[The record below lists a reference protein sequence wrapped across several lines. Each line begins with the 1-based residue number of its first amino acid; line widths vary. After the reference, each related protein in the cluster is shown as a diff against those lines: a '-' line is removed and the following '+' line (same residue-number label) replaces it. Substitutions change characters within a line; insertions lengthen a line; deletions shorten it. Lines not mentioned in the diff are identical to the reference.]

1 MQNDIFCAMLT
12 QAHTKTKQNKP
23 ATKHIGPL
31 ERVWEATKAQ
41 CGNQGSPQP
50 GSPRSQRAAFT
61 AWHSPWHFEANTDKA
76 GSQRKW
82 WEKLPQWNRRVKHDL
97 RWKWQRG
104 YGTQGTLR
112 VRSVDLFL
120 ASASAGLRFE
130 GSVTSLVLASSC
142 VLVISAWWYLRIE
155 FFRWRAGSSGCMM
168 KLQYGFLRLGYFVT
182 GRYCTTIQYA
192 ANLTELAYG
201 RLKVIDPLGWDVLY
215 AFKLLACFSRSLV
228 ASSTSLV
235 VTWQRVSWVLG
246 GDTWRIWI
254 SMSFWNQFLGASEC
268 IAFGFFKHI
277 LCPSGAIHHWS
288 VMACDCKCGQV
299 LQAEL
304 AELKQRRQE
313 LREVASCLGWMG
325 VWCFQS
331 ATFPCLACVRPSK
344 LTKHTWRPRRSE
356 RPSWSRRSLVL
367 FLPVEGTMYLLS
379 EI

>member
-1 MQNDIFCAMLT
+1 MNAIVHGFVWTLT
-12 QAHTKTKQNKP
+12 CTLKN
-23 ATKHIGPL
+23 
-31 ERVWEATKAQ
+31 
-41 CGNQGSPQP
+41 P
-50 GSPRSQRAAFT
+50 GQ
-61 AWHSPWHFEANTDKA
+61 
-76 GSQRKW
+76 
-82 WEKLPQWNRRVKHDL
+82 
-97 RWKWQRG
+97 
-104 YGTQGTLR
+104 
-112 VRSVDLFL
+112 
-120 ASASAGLRFE
+120 
-130 GSVTSLVLASSC
+130 
-142 VLVISAWWYLRIE
+142 
-155 FFRWRAGSSGCMM
+155 
-168 KLQYGFLRLGYFVT
+168 
-182 GRYCTTIQYA
+182 
-192 ANLTELAYG
+192 
-201 RLKVIDPLGWDVLY
+201 
-215 AFKLLACFSRSLV
+215 
-228 ASSTSLV
+228 SSTESQIMPSYQTKGGLPNE
-235 VTWQRVSWVLG
+235 LG

-268 IAFGFFKHI
+268 IVLGFFKHI